1 MKAGSEPGSVRAG
14 KQEAGGSQT
23 VALVCRAHFL
33 CLSFLTSLSLAGRE
47 TLAGK
52 YFSDRGRER

>member
-1 MKAGSEPGSVRAG
+1 MNAGSEPGSVRAG
-14 KQEAGGSQT
+14 KQEAGASQT
-23 VALVCRAHFL
+23 VALDCIAHFL

-52 YFSDRGRER
+52 